1 MFKKNYH
8 KKFTDFM
15 PYLKEVMQKD
25 IMVSVTD
32 LDKFICYVPGNALDV
47 KLKPGVPIPDGD
59 PLRATIQS
67 NEIITAVVPKEVY
80 GVPFRAVTYPIRD
93 KDGNCVGA
101 VGIAE
106 SLVKEE
112 QIAEGLNEIIHGI
125 TESNGALRAI
135 TGDVSEMTSGIQ
147 ELAATSEEV
156 ASSVDSITNLST
168 NIYSMVEEASA
179 ASQNV
184 MNEAREGIDAVSQ
197 INDMIGNVA
206 EEIIGIKHE
215 IETLNNSIAKAYEMI
230 ELINNISSQTNLLA
244 LNASIEA
251 ARAGEHGK
259 GFAVVADEVG
269 KLAVQSQN
277 SATEISEIM
286 KKIQENITGV
296 VTKVNNTADN
306 TDQNMLKATQATRSI
321 EAILSDI
328 TDVDAAVANVK
339 KHVENQ
345 VHGSVE
351 IQKAIENLAETV
363 DNSANHGSNINT
375 SIQAQMQSLDEFE
388 AQIKASAEDLLK

>member
-1 MFKKNYH
+1 MFKKNHY
-8 KKFTDFM
+8 KIFTDFM

-32 LDKFICYVPGNALDV
+32 LEKFICYVPGHALDV
-47 KLKPGVPIPDGD
+47 KLQAGMAIPNGD
-59 PLRATIQS
+59 PLKATIES

-80 GVPFRAVTYPIRD
+80 GLPFRAVTYPIRD
-93 KDGNCVGA
+93 HQGNCVGA

-106 SLVKEE
+106 SLAKEE
-112 QIAEGLNEIIHGI
+112 KIAKGLRDIIVGI
-125 TESNGALRAI
+125 TESNSALRTI

-168 NIYSMVEEASA
+168 HIYSMVEEASA
-179 ASQNV
+179 ASLNV

-197 INDMIGNVA
+197 INNMIGYVA
-206 EEIIGIKHE
+206 EEIIGIKNE

-251 ARAGEHGK
+251 ARAGEHGR

-269 KLAVQSQN
+269 KLAVQSQS

-286 KKIQENITGV
+286 KKIQDNISGV
-296 VTKVNNTADN
+296 VVKVNNTAEN
-306 TDQNMLKATQATRSI
+306 TDKNMLKATQATKSI

-328 TDVDAAVANVK
+328 TGVDSAIDNIK
-339 KHVENQ
+339 KHVEDQ
-345 VHGSVE
+345 VSGSLE
-351 IQKAIENLAETV
+351 IQKAIDNLAETV
-363 DNSANHGSNINT
+363 DNSANHGTNIN
-375 SIQAQMQSLDEFE
+375 SNIQAQMQSLEEFE
-388 AQIKASAEDLLK
+388 AQIKASSENLLK